1 MTRYKN
7 YSFWGGENNSKK
19 HVRLLFAL
27 SHFTLGTP
35 YEVGDTV
42 IYCTCCPVRKPRPTK
57 IKLLVPRHTAVT
69 EDSSCAQ
76 SAVRSNRD
84 RVWSRERFI
93 AGPSKESR
101 QLVFKIPP
109 DSPKGFSNTFYKSQ
123 VCVSGEGGVAGHRV
137 CDQLMHNSLTD
148 GEVTGKC
155 HRG

>member
-76 SAVRSNRD
+76 SAVRSNRQGLEQ
-84 RVWSRERFI
+84 RKVYCRTKQGEQAACVQNTPRLT
-93 AGPSKESR
+93 E
-101 QLVFKIPP
+101 
-109 DSPKGFSNTFYKSQ
+109 GFQQHLLQKPG
-123 VCVSGEGGVAGHRV
+123 VCVGGGGCSRS
-137 CDQLMHNSLTD
+137 QGL
-148 GEVTGKC
+148 
-155 HRG
+155 